1 MVWGLGSRLYVA
13 HAVKLSFHHG
23 THTTRFDL
31 VGKTSETL
39 FSVSMKKLNDAFNHG
54 DIVI

>member
-23 THTTRFDL
+23 TK

-39 FSVSMKKLNDAFNHG
+39 FSVSVKKLNDAFNHG

>member
-1 MVWGLGSRLYVA
+1 MWPTLWPT
-13 HAVKLSFHHG
+13 K
-23 THTTRFDL
+23 

-39 FSVSMKKLNDAFNHG
+39 FSVSVKKLNDAFNHG